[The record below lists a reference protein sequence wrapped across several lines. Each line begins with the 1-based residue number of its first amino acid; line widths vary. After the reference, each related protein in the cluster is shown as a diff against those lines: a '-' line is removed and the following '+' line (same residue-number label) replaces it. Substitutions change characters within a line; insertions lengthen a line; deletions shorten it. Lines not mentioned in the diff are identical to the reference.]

1 MTAPT
6 DHLNTIA
13 SSISSKAASRYI
25 PKRELEAAVVE
36 GASMLKQAIT
46 SRDKAEKQCQRT
58 EGKLAV
64 ANETIRASRVNL
76 REMKQQHKTANVHL
90 TRVESALEVERGR
103 KAEDLAI
110 AMAETKASNSI
121 ILMMLR

>member
-1 MTAPT
+1 
-6 DHLNTIA
+6 
-13 SSISSKAASRYI
+13 
-25 PKRELEAAVVE
+25 
-36 GASMLKQAIT
+36 MLKQAIT

-64 ANETIRASRVNL
+64 ANETIRACRVNL

-90 TRVESALEVERGR
+90 KRVESALEVERGR

-110 AMAETKASNSI
+110 ATAETKASNSI
-121 ILMMLR
+121 VFVMLR